1 MVYVGDIST
10 VFMGLENNKHNLGG
24 TTLHGFSA
32 WIEIPSLRRWSF
44 FTSFF
49 STERYCF
56 ISFIPR
62 KDNGFWGLENLN
74 RDGIA
79 MFSSR

>member
-1 MVYVGDIST
+1 MVSPLGLKSHPYGVG
-10 VFMGLENNKHNLGG
+10 V
-24 TTLHGFSA
+24 
-32 WIEIPSLRRWSF
+32 F